1 MLISCRK
8 IIIKK
13 QKRNP
18 STIYKKK
25 NYAGKTRTQNRD
37 LVQTMISVFIST
49 TVNPKLTD
57 TQRYSKAVQI
67 SLEVRIKLYYKN
79 IRQKKLKG
87 KYFKYRNQSL

>member
-1 MLISCRK
+1 
-8 IIIKK
+8 
-13 QKRNP
+13 
-18 STIYKKK
+18 
-25 NYAGKTRTQNRD
+25 
-37 LVQTMISVFIST
+37 MISVFIST

-57 TQRYSKAVQI
+57 TQRSSKAVQI

>member
-1 MLISCRK
+1 MLISCQK
-8 IIIKK
+8 IKK
-13 QKRNP
+13 TK
-18 STIYKKK
+18 TFHYIKKICCKDK
-25 NYAGKTRTQNRD
+25 NTEQGLGTDYD
-37 LVQTMISVFIST
+37 FSFIST